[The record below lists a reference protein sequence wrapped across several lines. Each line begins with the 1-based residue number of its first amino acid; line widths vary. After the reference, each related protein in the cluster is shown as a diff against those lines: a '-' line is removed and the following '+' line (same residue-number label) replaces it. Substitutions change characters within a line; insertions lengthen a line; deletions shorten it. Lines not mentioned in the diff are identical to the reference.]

1 MKKFLKK
8 YEIKANAKIN
18 LGLNILNKLENGYHE
33 IDTIMVPI
41 DLSDILKIDVYDE
54 EIFEELILESNV
66 DTIPLDENNIIYKVY
81 NKFYEISRLK
91 KRKIKVFIE
100 KNIPSEAGL
109 GGGSSDGVFF
119 LKFLNELHGNIFTLD
134 ELSKIATSIGSDLS
148 FFVYN
153 KPARVRGYGD
163 KIELIEG
170 NIGLYNILLVKPENI
185 GISTKFAYEIFDN
198 IKEKNHA
205 PIEQIIQSLLRH
217 NITEITNYI
226 ANNLEDAIMEYHDEM
241 KFFKKM
247 LENVLPSKK
256 FFMSGSGSTFF
267 AFIKKEEEVVITTRI
282 NTFMD
287 QVKVYSCKI

>member
-1 MKKFLKK
+1 MKK

-33 IDTIMVPI
+33 IDTIIVPI
-41 DLSDILKIDVYDE
+41 DLFDILKIDVYNEDE
-54 EIFEELILESNV
+54 FGELILESNV
-66 DTIPLDENNIIYKVY
+66 DTIPLDKKNIIYKVY
-81 NKFYEISRLK
+81 DKFYEISRLK
-91 KRKIKVFIE
+91 KQKIKVFIE

-109 GGGSSDGVFF
+109 GGGSSDGSFF
-119 LKFLNELHGNIFTLD
+119 LKFLNELHGNIYTLE
-134 ELSKIATSIGSDLS
+134 ELSKIAISIGSDLS
-148 FFVYN
+148 FFIYN
-153 KPARVRGYGD
+153 KPARVRGIGN

-185 GISTKFAYEIFDN
+185 GISTKFAYEIFDK
-198 IKEKNHA
+198 IKEKNNA
-205 PIEQIIQSLLRH
+205 QIEQIIQSLLRH

-247 LENVLPSKK
+247 LETVLPGRK

-267 AFIKKEEEVVITTRI
+267 TFIKKEEEVVITTRI
-282 NTFMD
+282 NTFID

>member
-33 IDTIMVPI
+33 IDTLIVPI
-41 DLSDILKIDVYDE
+41 DLSDILKIEVYNEDE
-54 EIFEELILESNV
+54 FGELVLESNV
-66 DTIPLDENNIIYKVY
+66 DTIPLDEKNTIYKVY
-81 NKFYEISRLK
+81 NKFYETSRLK

-109 GGGSSDGVFF
+109 GGGSSDGSFF
-119 LKFLNELHGNIFTLD
+119 LKFLNELHGNTYTLD
-134 ELSKIATSIGSDLS
+134 ELSKIAISVGSDLS
-148 FFVYN
+148 FFIYN
-153 KPARVRGYGD
+153 KPARVRGFGN
-163 KIELIEG
+163 KIELIES

-185 GISTKFAYEIFDN
+185 DILTKFAYEIFDN
-198 IKEKNHA
+198 IKEKKYA
-205 PIEQIIQSLLRH
+205 PIEQIIQSLLCH
-217 NITEITNYI
+217 NITELTNYI

-247 LENVLPSKK
+247 LENVFPGRK

-267 AFIKKEEEVVITTRI
+267 TFIKKEEEVVITTRI
-282 NTFMD
+282 NTFID